1 MSEIKEMKVILCP
14 RSDTKTNWETKN
26 YTLEKNELCIDTTS
40 HNFKVGDGTTK
51 WNSLPYYITK
61 TTATTTAD
69 GLMSKDDKTKLD
81 GIDENATRVIESTVS
96 GWGFTKNIGTVTGVK
111 INGTTKNP
119 ISGIV
124 DLGTILTSH
133 QSIKVLN
140 TSNTT
145 AQTAAESE
153 SINGNGVVNLHK
165 ISKTGN
171 YNDLLNKPTIP
182 SPYTLPLATSSVRG
196 GIKIGYSANGA
207 NLPVQLSSE
216 KAFVTLTKNGINSAG
231 FNESYLQWG
240 GKSIAG
246 DLTPISSAL
255 SNEHSANRLAYI
267 NGDALSIEY
276 SSDAG
281 ATWTNFNYSATK
293 KSELCTLSSDIPI
306 GRANTSTAY
315 TLNSKTRITFTC
327 QDGTHSYLYCR
338 PRKLITNI
346 SVSADCSLLVEY
358 RSGTNYKNNGAWSTL
373 GTYSV
378 SGWSGWNDIPLILN
392 TLGGSASQTGNN
404 WQLRLTYTMTKVST
418 GSPKTASILSIRLF
432 GPNLWTSP
440 STMAST
446 GHMYT
451 YDMSKNVTFPEK
463 VSAKSLAENGTA
475 LSSKYLGISAKAA
488 DSAKLNGQQATYY
501 LNYNNLTNK
510 PTIPSAANNGI
521 LTISVDDNEVQFTAD
536 SAVNKSITIGT
547 SKGITSTTT
556 DNSTTLKLS
565 LVAEA
570 QSTNAAI
577 YTAGGTSK
585 FYAVQLDKNNKLGVY
600 VPWTD
605 NNTNTA
611 HSHTNGVGLVRT
623 GDGGVSGTVDY
634 KVALASETLDTNASV
649 TRPSANA
656 NRIYPVIPDKNGKLA
671 VIVPWSDTNTHYTTG
686 LYIGVANE
694 KTNNATSN
702 NSTYIK
708 LFDDNTRRSQFKISG
723 TSYINVSSDANGN
736 VTIKDTLSAATSSA
750 NGLMSSDDK
759 DNIAAGATAVTESTV
774 TQWGFTKNVGT
785 VTTVKIN
792 GVSKTPTSGVVD
804 LGTVLTSHQS
814 IKKLKTDNTTA
825 QATSASED
833 IAGSG
838 TINLHKVSKTGS
850 YSDLNNKP
858 TIPTVNNGK
867 LTISIGTTDHTFT
880 ANQSTN
886 TNISLA
892 PVAAS
897 GSYND
902 LLNTPTIP
910 TKTSQLTNDSNYAT
924 TTQLDNYWSLNGGTR
939 ITSGDLNNFKI
950 IGNYYCNAD
959 TYAKTLSNP
968 PVSNLHAFVMKIYSA
983 TGDGSYITQKLTEYD
998 TQRSW
1003 VRTFNGVSSWWSWK
1017 LVDDNMSNYLPLSGG
1032 TLTGNLEGQYLT
1044 GTWLRTTANTH
1055 LSSKAS
1061 NFAVINDGWIYSRTA
1076 SEIVSDLGIS
1086 ASGISETTLWTGV
1099 QSCVMGM
1106 SWTSVTLSQAI
1117 ENYSLIAFQ
1126 FDENGNLRTFILP
1139 RSDIGDTGATQSN
1152 GSKIILKN
1160 KKKLL

>member
-1 MSEIKEMKVILCP
+1 M
-14 RSDTKTNWETKN
+14 TF
-26 YTLEKNELCIDTTS
+26 S
-40 HNFKVGDGTTK
+40 H
-51 WNSLPYYITK
+51 
-61 TTATTTAD
+61 
-69 GLMSKDDKTKLD
+69 
-81 GIDENATRVIESTVS
+81 
-96 GWGFTKNIGTVTGVK
+96 TG
-111 INGTTKNP
+111 
-119 ISGIV
+119 
-124 DLGTILTSH
+124 
-133 QSIKVLN
+133 
-140 TSNTT
+140 
-145 AQTAAESE
+145 
-153 SINGNGVVNLHK
+153 
-165 ISKTGN
+165 
-171 YNDLLNKPTIP
+171 
-182 SPYTLPLATSSVRG
+182 
-196 GIKIGYSANGA
+196 
-207 NLPVQLSSE
+207 
-216 KAFVTLTKNGINSAG
+216 
-231 FNESYLQWG
+231 
-240 GKSIAG
+240 
-246 DLTPISSAL
+246 
-255 SNEHSANRLAYI
+255 
-267 NGDALSIEY
+267 
-276 SSDAG
+276 
-281 ATWTNFNYSATK
+281 
-293 KSELCTLSSDIPI
+293 
-306 GRANTSTAY
+306 
-315 TLNSKTRITFTC
+315 
-327 QDGTHSYLYCR
+327 
-338 PRKLITNI
+338 
-346 SVSADCSLLVEY
+346 
-358 RSGTNYKNNGAWSTL
+358 
-373 GTYSV
+373 
-378 SGWSGWNDIPLILN
+378 
-392 TLGGSASQTGNN
+392 
-404 WQLRLTYTMTKVST
+404 VST
-418 GSPKTASILSIRLF
+418 GKEANGLQISKIYAY
-432 GPNLWTSP
+432 GGVGWTTP
-440 STMAST
+440 STLAAEGT
-446 GHMYT
+446 PYT
-451 YDMSKNVTFPEK
+451 YNYAGAMKTMNDVYPESNKVYSLGYSGNQWKSIYGVT
-463 VSAKSLAENGTA
+463 LYENGTA

-736 VTIKDTLSAATSSA
+736 LTIKDTLSAATSSA
-750 NGLMSSDDK
+750 NGLMSSYDK
-759 DNIAAGATAVTESTV
+759 TKLDNIAAGATAVTESTV
-774 TQWGFTKNVGT
+774 TQWGFTKNIGT

-850 YSDLNNKP
+850 YNDLNNKP

-1086 ASGISETTLWTGV
+1086 ASGISETTLWTGM
-1099 QSCVMGM
+1099 QGCEMGM
-1106 SWTSVTLSQAI
+1106 SWTSITLSQAI
-1117 ENYSLIAFQ
+1117 ENFKLIAFQ

-1139 RSDIGDTGATQSN
+1139 MTDIGDTGATQSN
-1152 GSKIILKN
+1152 GSKIIFGPDEEYKFDCYINGSTDLKI
-1160 KKKLL
+1160 KSLAGDFALYHIKGFK